1 MPASDVRE
9 TTSTRTPGADRWAR
23 SAPPSPTAG
32 TGTTTWRLLR
42 GLGRQ
47 PTWAIV
53 VEAFSLTALIAILD
67 HLTGSDYAWSI
78 FYVAPILLVTWY
90 VSWRAGAAW
99 ALMSAAIWVIID
111 AAGRGY
117 SSAFVPVWNAIVRL
131 AFFALVTALVEGAKR
146 GLARERTLSRTD
158 ALTGVANSRSFEDR
172 LTYSLDYLRRTRRPV
187 TLAYVDL
194 DEFKTVND
202 RLGHFE
208 GDALLRAVAVAID
221 GRLRATDMVAR
232 LGGDEFGILLPDT
245 DETTALLVLES
256 VVTATRDAVT
266 TRWPVSMTIGAV
278 TFREAPPDID
288 TMVAAADDLM
298 YVGKRHSKGRIGHAV
313 WSARDDVRLEFDV
326 PAPGADA
333 RRLLDLD
340 E

>member
-1 MPASDVRE
+1 VSTSDVGE
-9 TTSTRTPGADRWAR
+9 MTNTRTPDADRWAR
-23 SAPPSPTAG
+23 STPPPPMAA
-32 TGTTTWRLLR
+32 TGTTLQRVLR
-42 GLGRQ
+42 ALGRQ
-47 PTWAIV
+47 PVWAIV
-53 VEAFSLTALIAILD
+53 AEASSLTALIALLD
-67 HLTGSDYAWSI
+67 LLTGADYAWSI
-78 FYVAPILLVTWY
+78 FYVAPILLVTWC

-99 ALMSAAIWVIID
+99 SLMSAAIWAVLD

-131 AFFALVTALVEGAKR
+131 AFFALLTALAEGAKR

-172 LTYSLDYLRRTRRPV
+172 LGFSLDYLRRTGRPV

-208 GDALLRAVAVAID
+208 GDELLRAVAIAID
-221 GRLRATDMVAR
+221 SRLRATDMVAR
-232 LGGDEFGILLPDT
+232 LGGDEFGILLPET
-245 DETTALLVLES
+245 DETAALLVLES
-256 VVTATRDAVT
+256 VVTAARDAVT

-313 WSARDDVRLEFDV
+313 WSARDDVRLEFG
-326 PAPGADA
+326 APVGDA
-333 RRLLDLD
+333 EASPTGLG
-340 E
+340 